1 MVKILNNIVCMIS
14 HNKWHKL
21 KMKGRVL
28 DHLQCDKC
36 GREFTNDR
44 YSTGSK

>member
-1 MVKILNNIVCMIS
+1 MRKILNNIICMIS
-14 HNKWHKL
+14 HSKWHKL

-28 DHLQCDKC
+28 DHVQCDKC

-44 YSTGSK
+44 YSTGAK